1 MVAGWFNIDGVRV
14 SIRPGRKG
22 RRRYRSNSTRAKQ
35 RCTLARVFGAAALQP
50 FSVLRP
56 FYERRALFGSF
67 VKERESG
74 GRGTGARS
82 LLETVRV
89 TFYGMM
95 VYAGIVHIRR
105 MFYPLDIFVP
115 WTRGKLFAR
124 MEENHVWCVLWSKR
138 EIEYGR
144 WLENFWRR
152 VKLFDRWI
160 LSSCN
165 FIEW

>member
-1 MVAGWFNIDGVRV
+1 MSLFGR
-14 SIRPGRKG
+14 GRKG

-67 VKERESG
+67 VRERERERERESG

-95 VYAGIVHIRR
+95 VYTRESCISHECFILPIFSFLEHVENYSREWRR
-105 MFYPLDIFVP
+105 ITFDAFCG
-115 WTRGKLFAR
+115 RKGR
-124 MEENHVWCVLWSKR
+124 SN
-138 EIEYGR
+138 R
-144 WLENFWRR
+144 WLDVFWRR
-152 VKLFDRWI
+152 VKLSDRWI

-165 FIEW
+165 SIE